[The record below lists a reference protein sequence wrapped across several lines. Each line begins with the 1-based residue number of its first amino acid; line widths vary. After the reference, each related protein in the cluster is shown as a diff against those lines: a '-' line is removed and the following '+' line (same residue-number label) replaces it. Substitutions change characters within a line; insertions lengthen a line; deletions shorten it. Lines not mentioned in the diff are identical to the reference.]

1 MYTDAMYPLSLF
13 LVFVSCTPVPAK
25 VIYTGSSDSPMVG
38 AEDNEA
44 DGDPSPSETDTDD
57 SADSGPGTD
66 SETESEEDDETG
78 PDPSEEDDSSN
89 ESSDHEGL
97 AEWTIM
103 VYLAADNNLESAAL
117 TDLNE
122 METAGSTDA
131 VNILVELDR
140 AQGYS
145 DADGD
150 WTGARRYHVQR
161 DTNPNAITTPVA
173 VDLGEVDSG
182 DPQTFID
189 FIEWGVE
196 HYPAKRTA
204 FIIWNHGWGWTMVPE
219 SGRKGVASDDQ
230 SGNDVSIANGE
241 YEQILEAGMAALGER
256 FSLVGMD
263 ACLMANWETARVTAP
278 YGEVYVAS
286 QATESL
292 DGWAFHTALQD
303 LVDDPT
309 MDADELG
316 VVFAE
321 RFHETDDS
329 TLSVTDLDELVAMDG
344 AIESFALAVLAD
356 DNPRGEVRRQARQ
369 SQNFDGDPAD
379 RDLGDFMVR
388 MADASS
394 NSDIVTAAEDIRAEM
409 DGVIVANFINGG
421 WVSDATGLSI
431 YVPVNGADDEYRTGS
446 WNDLTEWTA
455 MLDAVAD

>member
-1 MYTDAMYPLSLF
+1 MHTIPLF
-13 LVFVSCTPVPAK
+13 FAFVSCTPAPAK
-25 VIYTGSSDSPMVG
+25 VGYTDASGAAAADAADNGADNSP
-38 AEDNEA
+38 N
-44 DGDPSPSETDTDD
+44 PSEPD
-57 SADSGPGTD
+57 SDGTADPDPEPD
-66 SETESEEDDETG
+66 SESEAETG
-78 PDPSEEDDSSN
+78 PDDPEEGGN
-89 ESSDHEGL
+89 APHEDGDEAGL

-140 AQGYS
+140 AEGYS

-150 WTGARRYHVQR
+150 WTGARRYRVER
-161 DTNPNAITTPVA
+161 DTNPNVITTPVA

-204 FIIWNHGWGWTMVPE
+204 FIIWNHGWGWTLVPQ

-230 SGNDVSIANGE
+230 SGNDISIANGE
-241 YEQILEAGMAALGER
+241 YEQILRAGVSALGER

-303 LVDDPT
+303 LIDDPE

-356 DNPRGEVRRQARQ
+356 DNPRGEVRRQARRA
-369 SQNFDGDPAD
+369 QNFDGDPSD

-394 NSDIVTAAEDIRAEM
+394 NEDIVAAAENVRDEI
-409 DGVIVANFINGG
+409 DSTIVANFINGG

-431 YVPVNGADDEYRTGS
+431 YLPVNGADAEYRAGS